1 MAKIETKETTF
12 NSLTPDILEENKQVY
27 TDALN
32 YAFSNDDI
40 RNIAITGVYGA
51 GKSTV
56 WNTYKNNKLKERN
69 FNLFRINPFKNVI
82 TVVLGKY
89 SDKLDKNNSEP
100 LSKNELDSRVETQII
115 NQILSQIK
123 AEDIPLSKY
132 KFKGNISLI
141 KLFLNILLTIFF
153 IGSISIFGI
162 RKEIVEILNKKLEW
176 LDMNI
181 LLLSISGM
189 IVVSVGVFLYHFY
202 KENKVKFSKVN
213 FKVAEAQFSDDNN
226 DETVLER
233 DMREIVYL
241 LSSSKSNIVVFE
253 DLDRYDNVDIF
264 IKLKELNFL
273 LNSYLETNK
282 KNRVIKFVYLIKDG
296 LFQTK
301 DRTKFFDFILPI
313 IPVVDSKTSEG
324 HLLSLLG
331 VENKNQEDAS
341 GQKNKETA
349 LNRNVLRDISLY
361 IDDMRVLRNIVNEY
375 KVFTKILRVSDT
387 KLDEN
392 KLFALITVKNI
403 YPNEFDLLQENKGYI
418 SRIFN
423 KLEDYRISKKKDI
436 NTELLEYVSDIESV
450 KSSLAR
456 SNFEALA
463 LGIPSNICVDA
474 NQKENWPELLEK
486 WSENQE
492 ESKKIY
498 DYNTFNYYN
507 YEVFLKTFIDK
518 LDEKKELGDMVSKN
532 REEQLKKL
540 LEQKELLER
549 QIEQINIFTF
559 KELFSTMSLE
569 DIEKL
574 FECSEGTE
582 KLEYP
587 LIRYLLI
594 EGLFDETYWY
604 YNGNFD
610 DAESNTLKP
619 VDRIY
624 MRRLLEKSDKN
635 ILLEIKSPN
644 EILNRLTPS
653 DFKRGNILN
662 YKLLEECV
670 RRTHASYNSDI
681 DVLNML
687 STVNENGTYIDLV
700 KVFNEVQFDTIKYCV
715 NLLILEKKEIL
726 KEVIRACESN
736 DSDVLNNI
744 TLAILL
750 NGEVAKDTFEEFR
763 MDIEKNEKLIEIVPS
778 EIFDNFI
785 DCIQTKGIRFEV
797 LQNIE
802 WDNDRMLP
810 IINQKAYK
818 LSIDNLIYITEKILG
833 RKVEYNRLLY
843 IIYNKKEL
851 KMCKEYVGENFEDI
865 VSKYIESNSSNDK
878 YPNSKE
884 IWGRIS
890 NSNISNENKFKY
902 LNNGYNVV
910 EDLNCFDENNKIE
923 IVQNLFKQDKVRFT
937 PDNVDNYWFLVY
949 GKLIEN
955 TVDAKKYLENFI
967 DIMNNRLSIEKGK
980 SKFIFSEKT
989 IHNILSNCDKSLCN
1003 LLINNSR
1010 VDKKLFNY
1018 LINYATDPIKKLSS
1032 DIQDVKIKK
1041 LINKKMIELNEYNIS
1056 LLIEKALE
1064 EEIKTLA
1071 EENEKEVLP
1080 ILRNMEL
1087 SDGTIYSIVN
1097 SNISTDNAKSLLT
1110 KLKGS
1115 VQIDKINPEKT
1126 ELIESI

>member
-153 IGSISIFGI
+153 IGSISIFWI

-176 LDMNI
+176 LNI

-273 LNSYLETNK
+273 LNSYLETNE
-282 KNRVIKFVYLIKDG
+282 KNRVVRFVYLIKDG
-296 LFQTK
+296 LFHTK

-313 IPVVDSKTSEG
+313 IPIVDSNTSEG
-324 HLLSLLG
+324 HLLSLLD
-331 VENKNQEDAS
+331 VENENQEDAS
-341 GQKNKETA
+341 EQNTA
-349 LNRNVLRDISLY
+349 LKRNVLRGISLY
-361 IDDMRVLRNIVNEY
+361 IDDMRILRNIVNEY

-392 KLFALITVKNI
+392 KLLALITVKNI

-423 KLEDYRISKKKDI
+423 KLKDYRISKVKDI
-436 NTELLEYVSDIESV
+436 NTELLKCVRDIESV
-450 KSSLAR
+450 KKSLAK
-456 SNFEALA
+456 SKFEALA
-463 LGIPSNICVDA
+463 LGIPSYIRVETDK
-474 NQKENWPELLEK
+474 KESWPEFLEK
-486 WSENQE
+486 WSENPE
-492 ESKKIY
+492 ESKRIFDYHTY
-498 DYNTFNYYN
+498 DYYAYDG
-507 YEVFLKTFIDK
+507 FLKTFIDK
-518 LDEKKELGDMVSKN
+518 LDEKQELGDMVSKN
-532 REEQLKKL
+532 RDEQLKKL
-540 LEQKELLER
+540 LERKAFLER
-549 QIEQINIFTF
+549 EIEQINLYTF
-559 KELFSTMSLE
+559 KELLYKMSPE

-574 FECSEGTE
+574 FEFREGTE
-582 KLEYP
+582 KVEYP
-587 LIRYLLI
+587 LVRYLLN

-604 YNGNFD
+604 YNGNFED
-610 DAESNTLKP
+610 VESNTLKL

-635 ILLEIKSPN
+635 ILLEIESPN
-644 EILNRLTPS
+644 EILNRLVPS

-670 RRTHASYNSDI
+670 RRTHESYNSKV

-700 KVFNEVQFDTIKYCV
+700 KVFNKVQFDTINYCV

-726 KEVIRACESN
+726 KEVIKVCESN
-736 DSDVLNNI
+736 NSDVLNNI

-750 NGEVAKDTFEEFR
+750 NGDVSKDTFEEFR
-763 MDIEKNEKLIEIVPS
+763 MDIEKNEKLIEIVS
-778 EIFDNFI
+778 REMFDNFI
-785 DCIQTKGIRFEV
+785 DCIQTKVIRFEN
-797 LQNIE
+797 LQNVE
-802 WDNDRMLP
+802 WNTDKVLP
-810 IINQKAYK
+810 IIHQKAYK
-818 LSIDNLIYITEKILG
+818 LSIDNLIYVTKKILG
-833 RKVEYNRLLY
+833 RKVKYNYLLY
-843 IIYNKKEL
+843 IIYTEKEL
-851 KMCKEYVGENFEDI
+851 NTCKEYISENFEDI
-865 VSKYIESNSSNDK
+865 VSKYIESNNGNDK
-878 YPNSKE
+878 YPYSKE

-902 LNNGYNVV
+902 LNNGYDVV
-910 EDLNCFDENNKIE
+910 EDLNYFDENNKIE
-923 IVQNLFKQDKVRFT
+923 IVQNLFKQDKVKFT

-949 GKLIEN
+949 EKLIEN
-955 TVDAKKYLENFI
+955 TVDAKKYLKNFI

-1003 LLINNSR
+1003 LLINNSS
-1010 VDKKLFNY
+1010 VEINLFNY

-1032 DIQDVKIKK
+1032 DIQDVKIKE
-1041 LINKKMIELNEYNIS
+1041 LIDKKMIEPNEFNIS
-1056 LLIEKALE
+1056 LLIERSLD
-1064 EEIKTLA
+1064 EEIKTFA
-1071 EENEKEVLP
+1071 EINENEVLP
-1080 ILRNMEL
+1080 ILINMEL
-1087 SDGTIYSIVN
+1087 SDETIYSIVN
-1097 SNISTDNAKSLLT
+1097 ADISTDNAKSLLT
-1110 KLKGS
+1110 KLKES
-1115 VQIDKINPEKT
+1115 VQIDKISPEKT
-1126 ELIESI
+1126 ELIESIQNENL

>member
-436 NTELLEYVSDIESV
+436 NTELLKYVSDIESV

-456 SNFEALA
+456 SNFEAVA

-818 LSIDNLIYITEKILG
+818 LSIDNLIYITEKNTG
-833 RKVEYNRLLY
+833 
-843 IIYNKKEL
+843 KK
-851 KMCKEYVGENFEDI
+851 
-865 VSKYIESNSSNDK
+865 S
-878 YPNSKE
+878 
-884 IWGRIS
+884 RI
-890 NSNISNENKFKY
+890 
-902 LNNGYNVV
+902 
-910 EDLNCFDENNKIE
+910 
-923 IVQNLFKQDKVRFT
+923 
-937 PDNVDNYWFLVY
+937 
-949 GKLIEN
+949 
-955 TVDAKKYLENFI
+955 
-967 DIMNNRLSIEKGK
+967 
-980 SKFIFSEKT
+980 
-989 IHNILSNCDKSLCN
+989 
-1003 LLINNSR
+1003 
-1010 VDKKLFNY
+1010 
-1018 LINYATDPIKKLSS
+1018 
-1032 DIQDVKIKK
+1032 
-1041 LINKKMIELNEYNIS
+1041 
-1056 LLIEKALE
+1056 
-1064 EEIKTLA
+1064 
-1071 EENEKEVLP
+1071 
-1080 ILRNMEL
+1080 
-1087 SDGTIYSIVN
+1087 
-1097 SNISTDNAKSLLT
+1097 
-1110 KLKGS
+1110 
-1115 VQIDKINPEKT
+1115 
-1126 ELIESI
+1126 